1 MAKYGIFYGTC
12 GGTTKIIA
20 DALQEAFDIDDSDAI
35 NIEEDFDELEQF
47 EQYDVLFLGSSTWG
61 QGDVQYGWVDILLE
75 LDESDM
81 DLSDKKVAFFGA
93 GDAKK
98 HGEHFCSALGKL
110 YNSFTAK
117 GAKAIGFVDSSDYDF
132 ESSLAIINGKF
143 CGLPIDEH
151 NESDK
156 TGDRVDS
163 WIESLKKEI

>member
-1 MAKYGIFYGTC
+1 LTNWNN
-12 GGTTKIIA
+12 
-20 DALQEAFDIDDSDAI
+20 L
-35 NIEEDFDELEQF
+35 

-81 DLSDKKVAFFGA
+81 DLSGKKVAFFGA

-110 YNSFTAK
+110 YKSFTAK
-117 GAKAIGFVDSSDYDF
+117 GAKAIGFVDASEYDF
-132 ESSLAIINGKF
+132 ESSLALIDGKL
-143 CGLPIDEH
+143 CGLAIDEH
-151 NESDK
+151 NESNK
-156 TGDRVDS
+156 TSDRVES